1 MKNANFEGS
10 IYRNV
15 KIRIRL
21 TRNRDNRATP
31 DAKTE
36 ERNDFHRRG
45 DSEQGNGVESEQYIF
60 GGIEQ

>member
-1 MKNANFEGS
+1 MLRGLFLASKNR
-10 IYRNV
+10 Y
-15 KIRIRL
+15 RL

-36 ERNDFHRRG
+36 ERYDFPHRG

-60 GGIEQ
+60 GGQNK